1 MPSGQG
7 SSQIAMGQ
15 ESPKIEQGNTGSGGS
30 ERSLRSVMAK
40 PSIAREVKKV
50 RETQR
55 KLKNVKERKVK
66 NVKARHGDLK
76 KAVEIE

>member
-1 MPSGQG
+1 M
-7 SSQIAMGQ
+7 
-15 ESPKIEQGNTGSGGS
+15 T
-30 ERSLRSVMAK
+30 K